1 MYMFRAIFRFT
12 QSSDFF
18 HLTTNYIK
26 KILYEI
32 QQNLES
38 VHLQNGVKI
47 LVKNF
52 SFLKNI
58 F

>member
-1 MYMFRAIFRFT
+1 MDTHDWMNSVNLAFSPKKI
-12 QSSDFF
+12 DM
-18 HLTTNYIK
+18 YIK

-47 LVKNF
+47 LVKTF
-52 SFLKNI
+52 S
-58 F
+58 